1 MEQAPSRSRLLVA
14 IALVLVAGVFTGAQ
28 LGKIAP
34 LVPWYRDTLGFSLVA
49 TGWLT
54 AVLGLFIAVAALP
67 AGWLIE
73 RIGLVPTFR
82 WSAAALA
89 AGALG
94 LAFAE
99 TTVAIFAARLVEAL
113 GYLGLCIGLPAL
125 LNTISP
131 PSWRGPVLAI
141 WSGFVPLGFASS
153 DLLGLWLLPGGGQH
167 VFLLVI
173 ALAFCVT
180 ALAALIMLPGS
191 ASASGHT
198 GAQPSIRASL
208 SLPVL
213 LATLAF
219 GISVVQSISALA
231 FLPAYVA
238 GPGSH
243 YLVAAGVVAL
253 IVPVGNVLAG
263 VLVAGRDGRFIA
275 LMCIAGYV
283 VSGLVAVPAFGSASP
298 FLATGAAILYVT
310 SGALVT
316 SGFFAAIPYV
326 VPVGGSVAV
335 VIGLICQ
342 AGGLGTVIGPP
353 IAAAVIERLGY
364 SGLGWYLL
372 AISLLGAAVS
382 AALYVATLGAVS
394 GKARSGLPSGAA

>member
-173 ALAFCVT
+173 ALAFPAYAGSILPLVFGLYLE
-180 ALAALIMLPGS
+180 AGLPWWQVALDERMGSALLALLPLAALAFAGRAGALPRAARRPLIRS
-191 ASASGHT
+191 AR
-198 GAQPSIRASL
+198 RA
-208 SLPVL
+208 
-213 LATLAF
+213 
-219 GISVVQSISALA
+219 
-231 FLPAYVA
+231 
-238 GPGSH
+238 
-243 YLVAAGVVAL
+243 AAGA
-253 IVPVGNVLAG
+253 
-263 VLVAGRDGRFIA
+263 R
-275 LMCIAGYV
+275 
-283 VSGLVAVPAFGSASP
+283 SAP
-298 FLATGAAILYVT
+298 
-310 SGALVT
+310 
-316 SGFFAAIPYV
+316 
-326 VPVGGSVAV
+326 
-335 VIGLICQ
+335 
-342 AGGLGTVIGPP
+342 
-353 IAAAVIERLGY
+353 
-364 SGLGWYLL
+364 
-372 AISLLGAAVS
+372 
-382 AALYVATLGAVS
+382 AALRRTACGRCS
-394 GKARSGLPSGAA
+394 P